1 MPLTPKDIRNIYHL
15 RGLGFNNKEISRKI
29 DIPELE
35 IIHHLEKT
43 REDPKIIDKSIIEDN
58 GKRKNELGSPHSKP
72 LFFVYP
78 HNADTY
84 TFPSGTSVVDFYTG
98 NVDFADG
105 TEDTLYSSLES
116 QGQDYISTLYIKT
129 DKQIKISLDSEGIS
143 QKVPEK
149 KYWYESGLKLQRLY
163 IETTEDTEIY
173 IYASTLYFVVDEFDT
188 PESTFL
194 TPQIKLGYNASG
206 DLIKIRKVINNKTY
220 ERTIT
225 DPDISDNVVD
235 RWVTYGEYSEI

>member
-1 MPLTPKDIRNIYHL
+1 MSLTPKDIRNIYHL
-15 RGLGFNNKEISRKI
+15 RGLGFNNIEISRKI
-29 DIPELE
+29 NIPEQE
-35 IIHHLEKT
+35 IVQHLKKT
-43 REDPKIIDKSIIEDN
+43 REDPKIVDKSIIEDYR
-58 GKRKNELGSPHSKP
+58 KRKNELESLYNTP
-72 LFFVYP
+72 FFFTYP
-78 HNADTY
+78 PDGETQR
-84 TFPSGTSVVDFYTG
+84 FPVGRNLVDFYTG

-105 TEDTLYSSLES
+105 TEDTLYSSLQS
-116 QGQDYISTLYIKT
+116 RGYDYINTIYIKT
-129 DKQIKISLDSEGIS
+129 NKKVVISADENKNLHT
-143 QKVPEK
+143 VPEN

-194 TPQIKLGYNASG
+194 TPQVKLGYNASD

-220 ERTIT
+220 ERTVT

-235 RWVTYGEYSEI
+235 RWVTYGEYTEV